1 MQQLSIGGRF
11 EIGPTIT
18 RLASMVMK
26 ELKGAECEVLS
37 EKVNWVEFKGYRT
50 LLKND
55 KEELFNQ
62 LKVMIA
68 AEKRGKEEAI

>member
-1 MQQLSIGGRF
+1 
-11 EIGPTIT
+11 
-18 RLASMVMK
+18 MVMK